1 LRLALSTESLLVRSL
16 ELPELSRGGL
26 SMAFSRDTPKETV
39 EKFRSGLEAI
49 RRSGVYDGIL
59 RKWLG

>member
-1 LRLALSTESLLVRSL
+1 
-16 ELPELSRGGL
+16 
-26 SMAFSRDTPKETV
+26 MAFSRDTPKETV